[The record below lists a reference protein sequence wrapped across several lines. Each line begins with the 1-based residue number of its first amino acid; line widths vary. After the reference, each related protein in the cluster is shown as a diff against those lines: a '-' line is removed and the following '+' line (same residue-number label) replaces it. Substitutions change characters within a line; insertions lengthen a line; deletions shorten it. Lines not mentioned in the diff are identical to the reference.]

1 MNFSA
6 GCRKGQAGSLCSP
19 DQRRARYATRSVSV
33 RRLFIAVY
41 LFVATSGFAE
51 IQHADCAR
59 AATYSESR
67 RGVSILV
74 IQNGRTIF
82 EHYADGGSA
91 SGRWPIFSG
100 TKSFWGIAALAAVH
114 DGLFRLD
121 DVVSDTITEWKSDPR
136 KSQITIRQSLS
147 QTDGIEAASR
157 LQRPSIRDRNTMAIR
172 LPSIAEP
179 GSAFIYGPSHLQ
191 ICSELLRRKLKGRST
206 IAYFEAHVSN
216 RLGLHHLNYKKD
228 SLGNPLVA
236 TGFEL
241 TAREWARL
249 GELVLGN
256 GNYHGR
262 QIVPATLLREA
273 FTGSQANPS
282 YGLTFWLNQQA
293 PNGPEADMER
303 MLDLP
308 WQMAQWSDVCICKDA
323 PADMVVALGSG
334 YQRLFVIPSLR
345 AIIVRQGSNAKFS
358 DAHFLR
364 LVLGKTS

>member
-1 MNFSA
+1 MN
-6 GCRKGQAGSLCSP
+6 GSSWLRFAQRGGYSGLFLLTFAASP
-19 DQRRARYATRSVSV
+19 F
-33 RRLFIAVY
+33 L
-41 LFVATSGFAE
+41 FAE
-51 IQHADCAR
+51 IQPADCAR
-59 AATYSESR
+59 AAKYSESR
-67 RGVSILV
+67 RGVSMLV
-74 IQNGRTIF
+74 MQNGRTIF
-82 EHYADGGSA
+82 ERYANGGSA

-121 DVVSDTITEWKSDPR
+121 DLVSDTITEWKSDPR
-136 KSQITIRQSLS
+136 KSQITIRELLN
-147 QTDGIEAASR
+147 QTDGIEGASR

-172 LPSIAEP
+172 LATVAEP

-191 ICSELLRRKLKGRST
+191 ILSELLRRKLKGRGT
-206 IAYFEAHVSN
+206 IAYFEAHVSG
-216 RLGLHHLNYKKD
+216 RLGLHRLNYKKD
-228 SLGNPLVA
+228 SLGNPLPA

-249 GELVLGN
+249 GQLLLGS

-262 QIVPATLLREA
+262 QIVPANLLRESFA
-273 FTGSQANPS
+273 GSSINRS

-293 PNGPEADMER
+293 PNGREADMER

-308 WQMAQWSDVCICKDA
+308 WENAQWTGVCICNDA

-334 YQRLFVIPSLR
+334 NQRLFVIPSLK
-345 AIIVRQGSNAKFS
+345 ALIVRQGSTAKFS

-364 LVLGKTS
+364 LVLGNGS

>member
-1 MNFSA
+1 MPL
-6 GCRKGQAGSLCSP
+6 RT
-19 DQRRARYATRSVSV
+19 RRVS
-33 RRLFIAVY
+33 RLIVLLLLA
-41 LFVATSGFAE
+41 AWTSGFAE
-51 IQHADCAR
+51 VQHADCAR
-59 AATYSESR
+59 AARYSESR

-82 EHYADGGSA
+82 EHYANGESVN
-91 SGRWPIFSG
+91 GRWPIFSG

-136 KSQITIRQSLS
+136 KSQITIRQLLS

-179 GSAFIYGPSHLQ
+179 GGAFIYGPSHLQ
-191 ICSELLRRKLKGRST
+191 IFSELLRRKLEGRST
-206 IAYFEAHVSN
+206 IAYFEGHVSN
-216 RLGLHHLNYKKD
+216 RLGLHRLNYKKD
-228 SLGNPLVA
+228 SLGNPLLA

-241 TAREWARL
+241 TAREWARF

-262 QIVPATLLREA
+262 QIVPAPLLREA
-273 FTGSQANPS
+273 FTGSQVNPS

-293 PNGPEADMER
+293 PNGREADMER

-308 WQMAQWSDVCICKDA
+308 WQNAQWTDVCISKEA

-334 YQRLFVIPSLR
+334 YQRLFVIPSLK

-364 LVLGKTS
+364 LVLGRIQ